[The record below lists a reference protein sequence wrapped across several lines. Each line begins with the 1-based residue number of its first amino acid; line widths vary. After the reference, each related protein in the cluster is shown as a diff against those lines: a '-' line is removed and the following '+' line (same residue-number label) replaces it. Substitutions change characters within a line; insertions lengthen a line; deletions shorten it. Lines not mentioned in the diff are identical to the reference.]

1 MPGLTAFGVFH
12 TAIGVIALI
21 YGFIALARDNEIS
34 PNNRRG
40 QIYLVATLI
49 TAVTALGIFRH
60 GGFGPPH
67 ALAVLTLLALA
78 VGTVAARSHV
88 FGSASR
94 YVQAASYSATI
105 LFHMIPAVTES
116 STRLPPGAPL
126 ASSQDAP
133 VLQGVQLMLL
143 LAFLVGVTLQVRW
156 LRSSS
161 RLEAPRNQPT
171 LQRR

>member
-21 YGFIALARDNEIS
+21 YGFIALVRDKEIS
-34 PNNRRG
+34 PDNRRG

-67 ALAVLTLLALA
+67 ALAVLTLVALA
-78 VGTVAARSHV
+78 VGTVAARSRV
-88 FGSASR
+88 FGSAAR

-126 ASSQDAP
+126 VSSQEAP
-133 VLQGVQLMLL
+133 VLQGVLL
-143 LAFLVGVTLQVRW
+143 VLLAAFLVGVTLQIRW
-156 LRSSS
+156 LRS
-161 RLEAPRNQPT
+161 RMGPEPTPHQPT
-171 LQRR
+171 FTRR

>member
-1 MPGLTAFGVFH
+1 MVSAEGGRRHARSHSIRGVSH
-12 TAIGVIALI
+12 GDR
-21 YGFIALARDNEIS
+21 RDRPDLRLHRAGPRQG

-67 ALAVLTLLALA
+67 ALAVLTLVALA

-88 FGSASR
+88 FGWASR

-116 STRLPPGAPL
+116 STRLPP
-126 ASSQDAP
+126 
-133 VLQGVQLMLL
+133 
-143 LAFLVGVTLQVRW
+143 
-156 LRSSS
+156 
-161 RLEAPRNQPT
+161 
-171 LQRR
+171 